1 MKVYTKTGDKGTT
14 STYDGKRLQK
24 NHVIFETVGEID
36 ELTSRIGISCSLAS
50 HNYLIQEKLR
60 RIQSVLQNINSHV
73 ATIQK
78 EKKKNIPEI
87 QITLVTDLE
96 NQIDNMEKFNDKL
109 TAFILP
115 GVTQLDASLH
125 SCRTQVRK
133 CERMLLKIKN
143 EGVDECE
150 DFSLGENIFKYMN
163 RLSDYFFV
171 MARYVCK
178 KQDETDCFQSEFS

>member
-14 STYDGKRLQK
+14 STYDGKRLEK
-24 NHVIFETVGEID
+24 NHVIFETIGEID
-36 ELTSRIGISCSLAS
+36 ELTSRIGISCSLS
-50 HNYLIQEKLR
+50 SNNYLVQEKLR
-60 RIQSVLQNINSHV
+60 RIQSILQNINSHV

-78 EKKKNIPEI
+78 EKKRNIPEI
-87 QITLVTDLE
+87 QITLITNLE
-96 NQIDNMEKFNDKL
+96 NQIDEMEKFNDKL

-143 EGVDECE
+143 DGVNGYE
-150 DFSLGENIFKYMN
+150 DFSLSENIFKYMN
-163 RLSDYFFV
+163 RLSDFFFV